1 MSADSDE
8 YLFRYILRDLPE
20 GEAERLDE
28 RSVTDEAFAQRLR
41 DFENDLV
48 DRYAREDATDESLN
62 RFEQRVRD
70 SGYLR
75 NKVQFARAL
84 QKVSMHGETDG
95 TGAATAPVLSIGRR
109 RWLEVFATAAML
121 LLVATGY
128 LALRTVSLREDV
140 ARLQVERSAVER
152 QKEQLQRD
160 LEGARATPQRL
171 KTVTDR
177 LPPPRRGADEHSLRL
192 PSDTTEVLLQ
202 AVIESS
208 EYETFWASL
217 QDSTSGQTL
226 WRSGDV
232 SGTADGANRIV
243 QITIPVSLLKSG
255 RYSLDVSGKTGAGIF
270 ESAGS
275 YPLRVMLE

>member
-8 YLFRYILRDLPE
+8 HLIRYILRDPPE
-20 GEAERLDE
+20 SEAERLDE

-48 DRYAREDATDESLN
+48 DRYAREDATDASLN

-70 SGYLR
+70 SSYLR

-84 QKVSMHGETDG
+84 QKVSMHGET
-95 TGAATAPVLSIGRR
+95 GAATAPVLSIGRR
-109 RWLEVFATAAML
+109 RWLEVLATAAML

-128 LALRTVSLREDV
+128 LALRTVSLREDI
-140 ARLQVERSAVER
+140 ARLQAERSAVVQ